1 MPLGAGFS
9 WSSARALLTRL
20 RGRSRATLRDRWD
33 RVRVNVVVAVQ
44 AGFAA
49 GLAWFVAAD
58 VLKHQH
64 AFFAPIAAVITL
76 AGALGERLQRAIE
89 IVVGVAVGIAVGDL
103 LILAIGTGPWQVGLV
118 VTLAFVAA
126 VFVGGTPA
134 LVSQAGASA
143 VLVATLA
150 PPTGGVFYVRFID
163 ALVGGAVAL
172 VAMALLLPAN
182 PLAVVSRAGGQALV
196 VLADGLADTGAA
208 LAAGDTGLA
217 QAAQT
222 RLGDGEADLTR
233 FQQAL
238 PAGRESATLAPLRW
252 TKKEALA
259 HYVEAADDI
268 VRVMRNA
275 RVLTRRTV
283 TLLGDREPVPET
295 LPAAVKILAE
305 AVHQLRRE
313 LASGA
318 RPDKASDLAVRA
330 VHDAA
335 AAYQAG
341 LGFSGNVV
349 VAQVRTIAT
358 DLLRTAG
365 LSHDEAN
372 RLVRRAGGAPR

>member
-1 MPLGAGFS
+1 M
-9 WSSARALLTRL
+9 LTRL
-20 RGRSRATLRDRWD
+20 RGRSRDTLRDRWG
-33 RVRVNVVVAVQ
+33 RVRVSVVVAVQ

-58 VLKHQH
+58 VLEHQQ

-150 PPTGGVFYVRFID
+150 PPTGGVYYVRFID
-163 ALVGGAVAL
+163 ALVGGGVAL
-172 VAMALLLPAN
+172 GVMALLLPAN
-182 PLAVVSRAGGQALV
+182 PLTVVSRAGGQALA
-196 VLADGLADTGAA
+196 VLADGLSDTGAA
-208 LAAGDTGLA
+208 LAAGDAGRA
-217 QAAQT
+217 QAALN
-222 RLGDGEADLTR
+222 RLGNGEADLAR
-233 FQQAL
+233 FQEAL
-238 PAGRESATLAPLRW
+238 PAGQESARLAPLHLP
-252 TKKEALA
+252 KKEALA
-259 HYVEAADDI
+259 QYIQAADDI
-268 VRVMRNA
+268 VRVVRNA

-295 LPAAVKILAE
+295 LPAAVHTLAE
-305 AVHQLRRE
+305 AVRQLRRE

-318 RPDKASDLAVRA
+318 SPQKASDLAVRA
-330 VHDAA
+330 VREAA
-335 AAYQAG
+335 EAYQAG

-365 LSHDEAN
+365 LSHEEAN